1 MDLSADNKVLN
12 EILDRLKNLDKRITK
27 IETGISHQ
35 TVIPESEEPPKEV
48 ENTVKLQN
56 EEELEFRIGQFW
68 AAKTGIVV
76 LIVGFVFLLLLQF
89 NEFPS
94 FLPSLI
100 GYIIGLVLFGLARV
114 WDKTFSHITGYLLGG
129 GFVILYISTMRLYY
143 FGIEKTITSYPI
155 IIALLIAIST
165 ISLIISVKRNSIS
178 IAWLGISL
186 GYVTAVLSD
195 YSYSIFIMVTAL
207 SLTVVIF
214 KLKYQWNILLFY
226 GMFMSYLTHTVWFI
240 NNPFLGK
247 SIQAISSPEINFI
260 FLLLYLTI
268 FSAANF
274 FDKQTENENIVTTGL
289 SMLNCIGAYG
299 LIFFITLIIP
309 PAAVTIYH
317 LLSAIIILSIAIIFW
332 VQRSSKSNTFI
343 YAMTGYASLS
353 VAIIWQF
360 SEPDFFIWL
369 CWQSLFVVSTAVW
382 FRSRYIIL
390 ANFII
395 FLMIFVAFL
404 IMSGNVGGIGISF
417 GIVALLSARI
427 LNWKKD
433 QLEIKTE
440 MMRNAYLI
448 SALLII
454 PYSLHQLFPSG
465 YVSLS
470 WIAISIIYYILSKL
484 LNSKKYRWMAL
495 ATIFLT
501 VIYVFILGI
510 TSTETLFK
518 IISFLVLGSAL
529 IIISLVYSRNRTKR
543 KANDATST

>member
-1 MDLSADNKVLN
+1 MDSSADNNVLN

-27 IETGISHQ
+27 IETEITHQ
-35 TVIPESEEPPKEV
+35 TVIPESEEPPTEI
-48 ENTVKLQN
+48 ESTAKLQN

-76 LIVGFVFLLLLQF
+76 LIAGFVFLLLLQF
-89 NEFPS
+89 KEFPS

-100 GYIIGLVLFGLARV
+100 GYVIGLVLFGLARV
-114 WDKTFSHITGYLLGG
+114 WKNTFSHITGYLLGG
-129 GFVILYISTMRLYY
+129 GIVLFYISTMRLYY
-143 FGIEKTITSYPI
+143 FGIEKTITSYPVI
-155 IIALLIAIST
+155 ITLLVAISV
-165 ISLIISVKRNSIS
+165 ISLVISVKRNSIS
-178 IAWLGISL
+178 LAWLGVSL

-195 YSYSIFIMVTAL
+195 YSYSIFIMVTVL
-207 SLTVVIF
+207 SLIVVIF

-226 GMFMSYLTHTVWFI
+226 GMFMSYLTHSIWFI
-240 NNPFLGK
+240 NNPFLGRT
-247 SIQAISSPEINFI
+247 IQATSSPEINLI
-260 FLLLYLTI
+260 FLLLYLSI
-268 FSAANF
+268 FSAANY
-274 FDKQTENENIVTTGL
+274 FDKQNETEDIVTTGL

-299 LIFFITLIIP
+299 LIFFITLIVTP
-309 PAAVTIYH
+309 TGVTIYH
-317 LLSAIIILSIAIIFW
+317 LLSAIIILSIGIIFW
-332 VQRSSKSNTFI
+332 VKRNSKSTTFV
-343 YAMTGYASLS
+343 YAMTGYAALS

-454 PYSLHQLFPSG
+454 PYSLHLLFPSG

-470 WIAISIIYYILSKL
+470 WIAIAIIYYMLSKL
-484 LNSKKYRWMAL
+484 LKSKKYRWMAL

-510 TSTETLFK
+510 TSTETLYK
-518 IISFLVLGSAL
+518 IVSFLVLGSAL
-529 IIISLVYSRNRTKR
+529 IIISLIYSRNRVK
-543 KANDATST
+543 KKIVQ